1 MAQSSLKQVI
11 NFGAGPAKIPKQV
24 DYCYTKHRKRMY
36 KGRFSYHETV
46 IFSTILRVCKS
57 KFID

>member
-24 DYCYTKHRKRMY
+24 
-36 KGRFSYHETV
+36 GFILTV
-46 IFSTILRVCKS
+46 IDNAYFVLLVILKLRTIILVVNLT
-57 KFID
+57 